1 MIIRELESTDLP
13 GILELYTHLHDNPLP
28 KVDEHMR
35 SLWSEIIQNNNHH
48 VVGGFVDGT
57 LVSSCVIV
65 IIPNLTHKQQPY
77 ALIENVITDEACR
90 SKGYATSVLNFAKD
104 IARKKN
110 CYKIMLM
117 TSSKEESTFALY
129 EKAGYNQHDKT
140 AFVQWL

>member
-48 VVGGFVDGT
+48 VVGGFVDGI

-77 ALIENVITDEACR
+77 ALIENVITDEAYR